1 MKKLLTILV
10 AVSFGSLAVV
20 ARVGTM
26 PPVAVAAGSCI
37 GARTLSVASTDLLND
52 SSTIAAAAE
61 GDAIAL
67 VRSGQVT
74 RLTPPEHGAG
84 MIRHVS
90 LRPGVGTT
98 YVRDRAGGDVVVAQT
113 PDGVR
118 RFRANGEALNPSFSA
133 TGDIVWAQGA
143 GLRIV
148 AARSDAI
155 GRIAGPVRLGLTFSP
170 RFDGDGTIVAGI
182 VSPPTE
188 AVPGDERLSNL
199 WRYDFGSKRWTE
211 VTRFSAGADQWSV
224 VRTPF
229 VAPDGSMEF
238 VRVHGRASV
247 DREPTFELWQVRG
260 AVASKVRSLP
270 GEMYL
275 AGFDGPARL
284 WNLREAATGSWR
296 IDIERRDGTLRQV
309 GCGAVAVDPLD
320 HPDPDRRVQPRRTA
334 RASRRVDAHA
344 EQATPSAS
352 IDQILVGDFS
362 SSDAANDVAA
372 RIRSAFGS
380 SATVID
386 STQAPTVVR
395 PGVWAVIVPLS
406 GDPEGDLARFRE
418 ALPDLAD
425 WSWIVSL

>member
-10 AVSFGSLAVV
+10 AVFFGSLAVV
-20 ARVGTM
+20 ARVGTR
-26 PPVAVAAGSCI
+26 PPVAAAAGSCI
-37 GARTLSVASTDLLND
+37 GARTPSVANTDLMND
-52 SSTIAAAAE
+52 SSTIAAAD

-67 VRSGQVT
+67 LRSGQVA

-133 TGDIVWAQGA
+133 TGDVVWAQGA

-148 AARSDAI
+148 AAYSDTI
-155 GRIAGPVRLGLTFSP
+155 GRIAGPVRQGLTFSP

-188 AVPGDERLSNL
+188 AVPDDERLSNL
-199 WRYDFGSKRWTE
+199 WRYDVGSHRWTE
-211 VTRFSAGADQWSV
+211 VTRFSAGADKWSV

-229 VAPDGSMEF
+229 VSPDGSVEF
-238 VRVHGRASV
+238 VRVHGRASA
-247 DREPTFELWQVRG
+247 DRQPTFELWQLRG

-275 AGFDGPARL
+275 AGFDGSARL
-284 WNLREAATGSWR
+284 WNLRDAATGSWR
-296 IDIERRDGTLRQV
+296 IDLEQPDGSLRQV

-334 RASRRVDAHA
+334 PASRRVGAA
-344 EQATPSAS
+344 EQATPSTQ
-352 IDQILVGDFS
+352 IDEILVGDFS
-362 SSDAANDVAA
+362 SSDAANDAAA

-380 SATVID
+380 SATVIG
-386 STQAPTVVR
+386 STQAPAVVR

-406 GDPEGDLARFRE
+406 SDDPEGDLARFRE